1 MAKKI
6 LLVLTSHDKLGETGA
21 ATGTWLEE
29 LAASYYPLV
38 EAGHTVEVA
47 SIAGGNA
54 PLDPASL
61 EAPWKTDTGQRF
73 LDDAGAIGKVAASK
87 RIDNVDAGAYDA
99 IYMIGGA
106 GTVWDF
112 PGNAALGRALEQM
125 VRADKVMAGICH
137 GVSAFLNPVDGAP
150 IANGRRMTAISDAE
164 EAMVGYDKIVP
175 ILPESA
181 LRKAGATITVSPPL
195 EACVVRDGKLVT
207 GQNPASAGPV
217 AAEILKILGA

>member
-1 MAKKI
+1 MSKKI
-6 LLVLTSHDKLGETGA
+6 LLMLTSHDKLGDTGA

-29 LAASYYPLV
+29 LAASYFPLV
-38 EAGHTVEVA
+38 EAGFTVDVA

-73 LDDAGAIGKVAASK
+73 LDDASAIGKVKASRK
-87 RIDNVDAGAYDA
+87 IDAVAIADYDA

-112 PGNAALGRALEQM
+112 PGNAALTKALEYM
-125 VRADKVMAGICH
+125 YDSDRVMAGICH
-137 GVSAFLNPVDGAP
+137 GVSAFLNPVAGTP
-150 IANGRRMTAISDAE
+150 IAKGRQLTAISDAE
-164 EAMVGYDKIVP
+164 EVMVGYDKIVP

-181 LRKAGATITVSPPL
+181 LRKAGATVTVAPPL
-195 EACVVRDGKLVT
+195 EARMVRDGNLIT

-217 AAEILKILGA
+217 AKAIIEALGA

>member
-1 MAKKI
+1 MSKKI
-6 LLVLTSHDKLGETGA
+6 LLVLTSHDKLGDTGA

-38 EAGHTVEVA
+38 EEGYTVDVA
-47 SIAGGNA
+47 SIAGGSA

-73 LDDAGAIGKVAASK
+73 LDDPTAIGKVKASTK
-87 RIDNVDAGAYDA
+87 IDAVDIASYDA
-99 IYMIGGA
+99 VYMIGGA

-112 PGNAALGRALEQM
+112 PGNAALGRALEHM
-125 VRADKVMAGICH
+125 HRGNKVMAGICH
-137 GVSAFLNPVDGAP
+137 GVSAFLHPVAGAP
-150 IANGRRMTAISDAE
+150 IAKGRQMTAISDAE

-181 LRKAGATITVSPPL
+181 LRKAGATVTVAPPL
-195 EACVVRDGKLVT
+195 EARVVRDGNLIT

-217 AAEILKILGA
+217 AKSIIEALGA